1 MGKQRK
7 ISMCYTRKKNVNYRK
22 QNMGGKEEWGESQM
36 INLGIGWIQFVFFDE
51 IKVSLD
57 KIS

>member
-1 MGKQRK
+1 M
-7 ISMCYTRKKNVNYRK
+7 NYRK

-36 INLGIGWIQFVFFDE
+36 INLGIGWIQFMFLDE